1 MHATPATP
9 AWMDMLGG
17 LIAQPSISSAVPALD
32 QSNEGV
38 IHLLAQ
44 WLEDLGFQ
52 VQLQELQPAP
62 RKLNLVATL
71 GADAADRGLILS
83 GHTDTVPYDPD
94 LWTTDPFT
102 LTEADGRLYGLGT
115 SDMKGFLA
123 LAVEASKAWTRT
135 RLKHPL
141 LILATADEETSML
154 GGRALGEL
162 DLPADASV
170 LIGEPTG
177 MTPAHLHKGIFMEGL
192 RLTGRSGHSSDPA
205 LGNSALEGMHEA
217 IAAILSWRTE
227 LQSRHQNFDFDV
239 PTPTLNLGRIDGGD
253 SPNRICAQ
261 CELHL
266 DLRFLPGMP
275 RDELRAQLHERVS
288 QALSGAELKIEWL
301 PLFEGVEAMHTP
313 KNAAI
318 VQACEAWTGRP
329 SRSVAFATEG
339 PFFNARNLPSVILGP
354 GDIECAHQPNEHLR
368 RDRIAPTL
376 DLLHKLIGRFCA
388 T

>member
-1 MHATPATP
+1 MRATPD
-9 AWMDMLGG
+9 WMDMARD
-17 LIAQPSISSAVPALD
+17 LIAEPSVSSAVPEWD
-32 QSNEGV
+32 QSNQGV

-44 WLEDLGFQ
+44 WLEDLGFRI
-52 VQLQELQPAP
+52 QLQELQPTP
-62 RKLNLVATL
+62 HKLNLVATL
-71 GADAADRGLILS
+71 GADAPNRGLILS
-83 GHTDTVPYDPD
+83 GHTDTVPYDPA
-94 LWTTDPFT
+94 LWSTDPFT
-102 LTEADGRLYGLGT
+102 LTETDGRLYGLGA

-123 LAVEASKAWTRT
+123 LAVEAAKAWTQT

-141 LILATADEETSML
+141 LILATADEESSMR
-154 GGRALGEL
+154 GGRALGDL
-162 DLPADASV
+162 DLPDDASV

-177 MTPAHLHKGIFMEGL
+177 MTPVHLHKGIFMEGL
-192 RLTGRSGHSSDPA
+192 RLTGRTGHSSDPA
-205 LGNSALEGMHEA
+205 LGNSALEGMHQA

-239 PTPTLNLGRIDGGD
+239 PTPTLNLGRVCGGD

-275 RDELRAQLHERVS
+275 RDELRAQLHERVR
-288 QALSGAELKIEWL
+288 QALTGAELEIEWL
-301 PLFEGVEAMHTP
+301 NLFEGVEAMHTP
-313 KNAAI
+313 RDAAI
-318 VQACEAWTGRP
+318 VQTCEALTGRP

-339 PFFNARNLPSVILGP
+339 PFFNARNLQSVILGP
-354 GDIECAHQPNEHLR
+354 GDIEYAHQPDEHLR
-368 RDRIAPTL
+368 MDRIAPTL

>member
-1 MHATPATP
+1 M
-9 AWMDMLGG
+9 
-17 LIAQPSISSAVPALD
+17 Q
-32 QSNEGV
+32 
-38 IHLLAQ
+38 LA
-44 WLEDLGFQ
+44 
-52 VQLQELQPAP
+52 
-62 RKLNLVATL
+62 L
-71 GADAADRGLILS
+71 GADAIGAVAAINAAQVQRWGGYVEIEIL
-83 GHTDTVPYDPD
+83 V
-94 LWTTDPFT
+94 
-102 LTEADGRLYGLGT
+102 A
-115 SDMKGFLA
+115 
-123 LAVEASKAWTRT
+123 
-135 RLKHPL
+135 
-141 LILATADEETSML
+141 
-154 GGRALGEL
+154 
-162 DLPADASV
+162 
-170 LIGEPTG
+170 
-177 MTPAHLHKGIFMEGL
+177 
-192 RLTGRSGHSSDPA
+192 
-205 LGNSALEGMHEA
+205 ALEFG
-217 IAAILSWRTE
+217 SPG
-227 LQSRHQNFDFDV
+227 QN
-239 PTPTLNLGRIDGGD
+239 GGD